1 MEFQK
6 NRNLAQNPLSLYF
19 LYDLSVRLASVLLHI
34 PAVFSPKIRS
44 FLKGRRGIT
53 AYLESFREAGRP
65 LIWMHTASL
74 GEFEQGLPV
83 LERLMAAYP
92 GHQFL
97 VTFFS
102 PSGYEV
108 KKGKVPGAGTCYLP
122 LDTRRNVREFLE
134 RARPDIALFVKYEVW
149 PNFFA
154 GLQSR
159 DIPIVLFSAR
169 FRKNQVFFQWYGGLM
184 RRTLRMVRQFYVQD
198 PLSASL
204 LSGIGIDQVA
214 VCGDTRLDRVMEIHS
229 RDNRLDFMDVF
240 VNGREC
246 LVAGSTWPEDEKT
259 ILPFVRERA
268 GAKCCAVIAPHKTDP
283 KTVGELM
290 KRLGVGAVTYSEW
303 SGRLVEAS
311 GKTPGKSGGTPRES
325 AAPGGANI
333 LVVDTIGLL
342 TRIYSYADLAYVGGG
357 FATGLHNTLE
367 PAVFGIPVLIGP
379 RYAGFREAETLVEA
393 GGILPVTGPGEFK
406 ITAGKLLDNN
416 DYRKRIGAINRD
428 YIVKNAGASIQIL
441 EGIRKLIG

>member
-6 NRNLAQNPLSLYF
+6 KRNLAQNPLPLYF
-19 LYDLSVRLASVLLHI
+19 LYDLAVRLASAFLHI

-44 FLKGRRGIT
+44 FLRGRRGVKT
-53 AYLESFREAGRP
+53 YLESFREPGRP

-74 GEFEQGLPV
+74 GEYEQGLPV
-83 LERLMAAYP
+83 LEQLMAAYP

-134 RARPDIALFVKYEVW
+134 LARPEIALFVKYEVW
-149 PNFFA
+149 PNYFA
-154 GLQSR
+154 GLR
-159 DIPIVLFSAR
+159 RRNIPLVLFSAR
-169 FRKNQVFFQWYGGLM
+169 FRERQVFFRWYGGLM
-184 RRTLRMVRQFYVQD
+184 RRALQGVRQIYVQD

-204 LSGIGIDQVA
+204 LEDIGIGQVA
-214 VCGDTRLDRVMEIHS
+214 VCGDTRLDRVMEIRG
-229 RDNRLDFMDVF
+229 RDNRLDFMEAF
-240 VNGREC
+240 VRGRKC
-246 LVAGSTWPEDEKT
+246 LVAGSTWPEDEKA
-259 ILPFVRERA
+259 ILPFIRSRA
-268 GAKCCAVIAPHKTDP
+268 GDACCAVIAPHKTDP
-283 KTVGELM
+283 KTVGDLM
-290 KRLGVGAVTYSEW
+290 KRLGEDAVRYSELTARPAT
-303 SGRLVEAS
+303 SGTAPGAS
-311 GKTPGKSGGTPRES
+311 GGGTGG
-325 AAPGGANI
+325 AGLPGGKNI

-379 RYAGFREAETLVEA
+379 QFTGFREAEALVEA
-393 GGILPVTGPGEFK
+393 GGILPVAGPGEFEE
-406 ITAGKLLDNN
+406 TAGQLLENA
-416 DYRKRIGAINRD
+416 DYRERIGKINRD

-441 EGIRKLIG
+441 AGVRKLIG

>member
-6 NRNLAQNPLSLYF
+6 NRNLAQNPLPLYF
-19 LYDLSVRLASVLLHI
+19 LYDLAVRLASVFLHI

-44 FLKGRRGIT
+44 FLRGRRGVK
-53 AYLESFREAGRP
+53 AYLESFREPGRP

-122 LDTRRNVREFLE
+122 LDTRQNVREFLDG
-134 RARPDIALFVKYEVW
+134 ARPDIALFVKYEVW

-154 GLQSR
+154 GLRSR
-159 DIPIVLFSAR
+159 DIPLVLFSAR
-169 FRKNQVFFQWYGGLM
+169 FRERQVFFQWYGGLM
-184 RRTLRMVRQFYVQD
+184 RRALQGVRQFYVQD

-204 LSGIGIDQVA
+204 LNGIGIHRIA
-214 VCGDTRLDRVMEIHS
+214 VCGDTRLDRVMEIRS
-229 RDNRLDFMDVF
+229 RDNRLDFMEAF
-240 VNGREC
+240 VKGRNC
-246 LVAGSTWPEDEKT
+246 LVAGSTWPEDEKA
-259 ILPFVRERA
+259 ILPFVRARA
-268 GAKCCAVIAPHKTDP
+268 GATCCAVIAPHKTDS

-290 KRLGVGAVTYSEW
+290 KRLGSGAVTYSEW
-303 SGRLVEAS
+303 SKRLEEAGGLAS
-311 GKTPGKSGGTPRES
+311 GKSGDTPRE
-325 AAPGGANI
+325 PGLPAGENI
-333 LVVDTIGLL
+333 LVIDTIGLL

-379 RYAGFREAETLVEA
+379 RYAGFREAEALVET
-393 GGILPVTGPGEFK
+393 GGILPVAGPLEFEE
-406 ITAGKLLDNN
+406 TAGKLLDNAT
-416 DYRKRIGAINRD
+416 YRRQIGAINRD
-428 YIVKNAGASIQIL
+428 YIDKNAGASIQIL
-441 EGIRKLIG
+441 AGIRKLIG

>member
-19 LYDLSVRLASVLLHI
+19 LYDLAVRLASAFLHI

-44 FLKGRRGIT
+44 FLGGRRGVK
-53 AYLESFREAGRP
+53 AYLKSFREPNRP

-74 GEFEQGLPV
+74 GEYEQGLPV
-83 LERLMAAYP
+83 LEQLIAAYP

-108 KKGKVPGAGTCYLP
+108 KNGKVPGAGTCYLP
-122 LDTRRNVREFLE
+122 LDTRRNVREFLDL
-134 RARPDIALFVKYEVW
+134 ARPEIALFVKYEVW

-154 GLQSR
+154 GLSR
-159 DIPIVLFSAR
+159 REIPLILFSAR
-169 FRKNQVFFQWYGGLM
+169 FRERQAFFQWYGGFM
-184 RRTLRMVRQFYVQD
+184 RRALRGVRQFYVQD

-204 LSGIGIDQVA
+204 LKDIGIDQVA
-214 VCGDTRLDRVMEIHS
+214 VCGDTRLDRVMEIRS
-229 RDNRLDFMDVF
+229 RDNRLGFMEAF
-240 VNGREC
+240 VRGRKC
-246 LVAGSTWPEDEKT
+246 LVAGSTWPEDERA
-259 ILPFVRERA
+259 ILPFIRSRA
-268 GAKCCAVIAPHKTDP
+268 GADCCAVIAPHKTDS
-283 KTVGELM
+283 KTVGDLM
-290 KRLGVGAVTYSEW
+290 KRLGADAVTYSGFTARQAATGGDPPGT
-303 SGRLVEAS
+303 SGDMA
-311 GKTPGKSGGTPRES
+311 GAPGKS
-325 AAPGGANI
+325 AMANI

-342 TRIYSYADLAYVGGG
+342 TRIYSYAHLAYVGGG

-379 RYAGFREAETLVEA
+379 RYSGFREAEALVDA
-393 GGILPVTGPGEFK
+393 GGILPIAGPGEFEE
-406 ITAGKLLDNN
+406 TAGKLLDNG
-416 DYRKRIGAINRD
+416 DYRERVGATNRD

-441 EGIRKLIG
+441 GGIRKLLG